1 MRNLAVIGVLCA
13 GCGAEPFSPELFAEP
28 VPVQPDGG
36 GVPETEPVVPDAG
49 PIVSPEGSPVH
60 EDAPAC
66 SPRTYL
72 RLDGGRAGLSGGP
85 LRPPISVSYELRLTG
100 LDPAVRVSR
109 DGPEVPCGWSLS
121 VNGGELNAAIVGH
134 VNHVAPFRFID
145 TGWHSVRWNYDGV
158 TSTLLV
164 DGRVVSSEPKNGT
177 TWPWPACSAPAFATG
192 GGDVDRVAFGDVPSE
207 FGDFVGAA
215 ALKTDCQ

>member
-1 MRNLAVIGVLCA
+1 MKRIAAVGLLVSA
-13 GCGAEPFSPELFAEP
+13 CGSEPFTSELFTEPEP
-28 VPVQPDGG
+28 VHEDGGSVQLDGG
-36 GVPETEPVVPDAG
+36 GVQ
-49 PIVSPEGSPVH
+49 VSEAEG
-60 EDAPAC
+60 APAC
-66 SPRTYL
+66 SARTYL
-72 RLDGGRAGLSGGP
+72 RLDGGRAELMGAP

-100 LDPAVRVSR
+100 LDPAVKVSR

-121 VNGGELNAAIVGH
+121 ANGGELNAAIVGH

-177 TWPWPACSAPAFATG
+177 TWPWPACSAPAFAAG
-192 GGDVDRVAFGDVPSE
+192 GGDVDRVAFGDVPSA